1 MIEGLIISL
10 SNPLPNMRVQV
21 PTSVNVKELVSQLDL
36 SRTLKENTK
45 NRIYFFLSR
54 IVSTNDNYE
63 LYKDNDGFRNV
74 SSVYMRNV
82 IGKEQYKDI
91 LDLLKN
97 PADPIIESNNSFQCP
112 QSDGENGFCKGYR
125 LTEKYNTGEIIYK
138 SLPRKFREKIKRH
151 TKKVAEEYLIDV
163 DYQFLL
169 DQFEHHKFTF
179 TPSVYNYLKAFG
191 NILLS
196 RAENNR
202 YRRTMVLNLIGRWL
216 YEVDKIQ
223 ELEPWRLLSPK
234 NIRIHSILTN
244 LNSKLRPFLLCDGQ
258 PLWLIDVISSHPY
271 TLSTILSDRFISGT
285 GSGFNLR
292 TIYPEIIDELIE
304 SGVITRVDTTYH
316 KSGFEYSS
324 MATGTTS
331 SFVSD
336 SSGRYEKDY
345 RSNSYPFK
353 WSVFSD
359 GYEKDYHSNS
369 YPFKWSVLSDKNDK
383 ENIDEYCRAPFKS
396 DFYKDFVLKSQVV
409 SDNIEERRQE
419 FKDDM
424 MLIQY
429 DDDKR
434 HRNNIR
440 SIILFNEVYPGVNKW
455 INQMHDSIGN
465 SKFSYLLQ
473 RAESYLLLNVVAR
486 QFHDK
491 FPTAPL
497 FSIHD
502 ALLTHEE
509 YLPDLQRLIQENYR
523 RLTGIDVGSRIK
535 PEKLNLKPKLEDIDE
550 VWRKIRPIRDREKFE
565 KVRDGVFMSNIRRG
579 AEFLEKAIY

>member
-10 SNPLPNMRVQV
+10 SNLPPNMSVQV
-21 PTSVNVKELVSQLDL
+21 PASVNVKELVSQLDL

-54 IVSTNDNYE
+54 IVSTNENYE
-63 LYKDNDGFRNV
+63 LYKENDGFRNV
-74 SSVYMRNV
+74 SSVYMRKV
-82 IGKEQYKDI
+82 IGKESYKDI
-91 LDLLKN
+91 LDLLMN
-97 PADPIIESNNSFQCP
+97 PTDPIIESNDSWQSP
-112 QSDGENGFCKGYR
+112 QGDGEKGFCKGYR

-151 TKKVAEEYLIDV
+151 TKEISEEYFVDI

-169 DQFEHHKFTF
+169 DQFEYHKFSF
-179 TPSVYNYLKAFG
+179 VPSVYDYINQFG
-191 NILLS
+191 SILLS
-196 RAENNR
+196 RAEDNK
-202 YRRTMVLNLIGRWL
+202 YRRMMVLNLIGRWL
-216 YEVDKIQ
+216 YEIDKIQ
-223 ELEPWRLLSPK
+223 ESELWRSVSPK

-244 LNSKLRPFLLCDGQ
+244 LNSKIRPFLLCDGR
-258 PLWLIDVISSHPY
+258 PLWMADVISSHPY
-271 TLSTILSDRFISGT
+271 TLSTILSDRFVIGK
-285 GSGFNLR
+285 GCGYNLQ
-292 TIYPEIIDELIE
+292 TIYPGIIDELIE
-304 SGVITRVDTTYH
+304 NRVITCLDTTYQD
-316 KSGFEYSS
+316 SGFEYCS
-324 MATGTTS
+324 MITGTTS

-336 SSGRYEKDY
+336 SSNRYKKET
-345 RSNSYPFK
+345 
-353 WSVFSD
+353 
-359 GYEKDYHSNS
+359 HSNS
-369 YPFKWSVLSDKNDK
+369 YPFKWSVLLDKNDK

-424 MLIQY
+424 MLIQF
-429 DDDKR
+429 DDDKK

-486 QFHDK
+486 LFHER
-491 FPTAPL
+491 FPSAPL

-502 ALLTHEE
+502 AILAHEE
-509 YLPDLQRLIQENYR
+509 YLPDLKRLIQENFYS
-523 RLTGIDVGSRIK
+523 LTGIDVGVKRK
-535 PEKLNLKPKLEDIDE
+535 PEKPNPEPKLEDIDE
-550 VWRKIRPIRDREKFE
+550 VWKEIRPVRDREKFE
-565 KVRDGVFMSNIRRG
+565 KVRAGVFTSSIKRG
-579 AEFLEKAIY
+579 AEFLEVPIA